1 MNLANPPQFVL
12 FAIGLWIGVNY
23 FIGLISGWAELAR
36 AYRFRG
42 KFSGVRWRFQSGQ
55 MRLLMGF
62 RNAVTV
68 GSSPEGLYLSPFF
81 PFRPGKA
88 PVLIPWNDVS
98 ARPGKFW
105 FWRYTEF
112 RFRQAPAVFL
122 QLPLS
127 LGSKVRAAAGP
138 AWPAAL
144 VGGDE
149 PF

>member
-1 MNLANPPQFVL
+1 MNLANPLQFVL
-12 FAIGLWIGVNY
+12 FAIGLWI
-23 FIGLISGWAELAR
+23 
-36 AYRFRG
+36 RFNG
-42 KFSGVRWRFQSGQ
+42 EFSGVRWRFQSGQ
-55 MRLLMGF
+55 MRLMMGF

-81 PFRPGKA
+81 PLRPGKA

-98 ARPGKFW
+98 ARPGKFS
-105 FWRYTEF
+105 FWRDMEF

-127 LGSKVRAAAGP
+127 LGNKVRAAAGP
-138 AWPAAL
+138 AWPAVLA
-144 VGGDE
+144 GGDE